1 MTDQDSTRRKFLKV
15 LGLTAGAGLVST
27 GALAKIID
35 HQEIHKLNPEQQEF
49 MLRYGQWMD
58 EFIEVIAI
66 QKTFPDDSV
75 NNQKLMQLS
84 DQAQIW
90 QPQLT
95 EYMKEE
101 SFALIYR
108 ASIEK
113 MRNEI

>member
-1 MTDQDSTRRKFLKV
+1 MNETNSTRRSFLK
-15 LGLTAGAGLVST
+15 LIGLTAGATITAS
-27 GALAKIID
+27 GALAKIAD
-35 HQEIHKLNPEQQEF
+35 HSEIHKLNPAQQEF